1 MYILAIIP
9 ARGGSKGIPR
19 KNIKP
24 LNSKPLIYWSIDQ
37 AKRSKYITRIIIS
50 TDDDEIKNIGL
61 KYGAE
66 VPFLRPT
73 DISDDLSTDYEFMDH
88 CINWLKTNEKKLPDL
103 IIQLRPTYPTRSVK
117 IIDKCIEKLINVRNY
132 DSLRTVIPFEKSPY
146 KMYRINNNTLNPL
159 FEEVNG
165 LKEPY
170 NRCRQ
175 ELPQTYLHNGYVDII
190 WTKTIIEK
198 RSITGNKIY
207 PYIMS
212 GNEYHDIDTYD
223 DWIKAENIV

>member
-24 LNSKPLIYWSIDQ
+24 FNSKPLIYWSIDQ